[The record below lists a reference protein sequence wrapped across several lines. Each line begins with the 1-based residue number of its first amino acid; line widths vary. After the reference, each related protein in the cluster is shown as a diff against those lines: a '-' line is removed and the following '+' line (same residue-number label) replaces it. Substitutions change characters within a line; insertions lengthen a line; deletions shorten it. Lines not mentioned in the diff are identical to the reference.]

1 MKCLIIAAGKGR
13 RLSKLGRPKPL
24 VSLFGLTLIER
35 VILTARKSGIDD
47 FYVVTGYKGEKVR
60 GFLNK
65 FSQKRGIKIT
75 HIINEEWERGNGLSV
90 LKAKGLLKNEN
101 FILLMGDHLFDE
113 KILIKMKDLQIQDGE
128 VILATDYNTSSN
140 CLVDIKD
147 VTKVLVRD
155 GRIVDIGKDI
165 KEYNA
170 YDTGIFLCSPVIFD
184 VIEEAIAYSGES
196 SLSASIRLL
205 AKRGKVRPFDIKDA
219 FWIDVDDEKA
229 FKKAQRSLTERLKK
243 PSDGPISRHINR
255 WLSLKITK
263 YILKTNVTPNQISL
277 FSFILSLIASLFFFL
292 GGYINLAT
300 GAVLAQMSSIIDG
313 CDGEVAR
320 LKHMESDFGKWLD
333 AVLDR
338 YADAFLLGGLT
349 WYAYSLISSPL
360 SLVIGFLAITGTFVN
375 SYTADKYD
383 GLMRKKAD
391 GHYLRIGRDIRIFII
406 FIGALINKPLLTLL
420 FIAILMNIENIR
432 RIGILYKF
440 RESNC

>member
-47 FYVVTGYKGEKVR
+47 FYVVTGYKGEKIR

-90 LKAKGLLKNEN
+90 LKAKGLLNEN

-113 KILIKMKDLQIQDGE
+113 EILIKMKDLQIQDGE

-263 YILKTNVTPNQISL
+263 YILKTNV
-277 FSFILSLIASLFFFL
+277 LSLIH
-292 GGYINLAT
+292 I
-300 GAVLAQMSSIIDG
+300 
-313 CDGEVAR
+313 
-320 LKHMESDFGKWLD
+320 
-333 AVLDR
+333 
-338 YADAFLLGGLT
+338 
-349 WYAYSLISSPL
+349 
-360 SLVIGFLAITGTFVN
+360 
-375 SYTADKYD
+375 
-383 GLMRKKAD
+383 
-391 GHYLRIGRDIRIFII
+391 
-406 FIGALINKPLLTLL
+406 
-420 FIAILMNIENIR
+420 
-432 RIGILYKF
+432 
-440 RESNC
+440 